1 MSHGAPGRIRTCNPR
16 LRRPVLYPLSYGRN
30 VHRGNLVGA
39 AGFEPATLC
48 SQSRCAT
55 RLRHA
60 PLTFSRASYAGAD
73 SAANDSASLPWNPE
87 EARARIRVPSRLLK
101 AHVTATLLDGKAVAK
116 DIRDELAA
124 RVTNVLQR
132 LGRPP
137 ALAIVLVGDDPAS
150 EVYVRNKLK
159 TAEDAGL
166 GVKLERL
173 PSSTSLS
180 AVLGVVDRLNKDSNY
195 DGILVQSPLPKA
207 LGADAEQRVFDTID
221 PGKDVDGFSPVSAG
235 RVSQNREGFAPCTPA
250 GVIELLV
257 RTKTPIEGKHAVVI
271 GRSDIVGKPM
281 AALLLHKNATVTI
294 CHSRTRDLPAM
305 ARTADILVAAIG
317 RPAFVTPDF
326 VKPGAVVIDVG
337 INSVTSA
344 DEAKRIFG
352 RYPERLQLFEKKG
365 SVLVGDVHPDVAAT
379 AGALTPVPGGV
390 GPLTIAMLMANTVRA
405 AERRIR

>member
-1 MSHGAPGRIRTCNPR
+1 
-16 LRRPVLYPLSYGRN
+16 
-30 VHRGNLVGA
+30 
-39 AGFEPATLC
+39 
-48 SQSRCAT
+48 
-55 RLRHA
+55 
-60 PLTFSRASYAGAD
+60 
-73 SAANDSASLPWNPE
+73 
-87 EARARIRVPSRLLK
+87 
-101 AHVTATLLDGKAVAK
+101 VTATLLDGKAVAK
-116 DIRDELAA
+116 QIRDELDS
-124 RVTNVLQR
+124 RVNNVIER

-159 TAEDAGL
+159 TAEDAGM
-166 GVKLERL
+166 GVHLERL
-173 PSSTSLS
+173 AS
-180 AVLGVVDRLNKDSNY
+180 ATPLATVLGVVDRLNKDPKF

-235 RVSQNREGFAPCTPA
+235 RLSQNREGFAPCTPA

-317 RPAFVTPDF
+317 RPAFVTREF

-344 DEAKRIFG
+344 EEAKRIFAS
-352 RYPERLQLFEKKG
+352 YPDRLQVFNKRG
-365 SVLVGDVHPDVAAT
+365 SVLVGDVHPDVVQT

-390 GPLTIAMLMANTVRA
+390 GPLTIAMLMANTVKA
-405 AERRIR
+405 AEQRIR